1 MLKPVYAFI
10 LGVLSFWHVQAFAS
24 DFRNSDQTVTTHS
37 STQSAPSI
45 PIKDL
50 AAKWKL
56 SEQEY
61 TRYLEIM
68 KGPLGHW
75 NENIDPVFALG
86 MFAESQ
92 AEQRRYAELLARQ
105 EYQLAQRTIEF
116 ERAYRLAFQRLYPN
130 ASMVNEQLLQP
141 YYQKHGK
148 YSPDSSSTPLA
159 ATESVLQIGD
169 RLLYFADP
177 KNCSRCMEDINS
189 LAALARSGIGIMI
202 DVYVVNAGNSDD
214 VNRWA
219 NQYKL
224 DAGLVGSTIT
234 LNPDNGLYQK
244 IAVANGKNSG
254 NIFLSRGNQL
264 YRIDADELREWR
276 P

>member
-10 LGVLSFWHVQAFAS
+10 LGVVSFWQVQASAA
-24 DFRNSDQTVTTHS
+24 DFRNSYQTATPHS
-37 STQSAPSI
+37 STQNTSEI

-105 EYQLAQRTIEF
+105 EYELAQRTIEF
-116 ERAYRLAFQRLYPN
+116 ERAYRLAFQRTYPN
-130 ASMVNEQLLQP
+130 ASMVDERLLEP

-148 YSPDSSSTPLA
+148 YSPKSSSAPLA
-159 ATESVLQIGD
+159 APQSVLQIGD

-177 KNCSRCMEDINS
+177 KNCSRCMEDLNR
-189 LAALARSGIGIMI
+189 LTGLARSGIGIMV

-244 IAVANGKNSG
+244 ITNANGNNSG
-254 NIFLSRGNQL
+254 NIFLSRGDQL
-264 YRIDADELREWR
+264 YRIDPDQLREWR